1 MGKINSA
8 VDWAVS
14 IASDS
19 SHGYAQD
26 NRWGPDYDCS
36 SLVISAWEKAGVPVK
51 TKGATYTGNM
61 KNVFLSCGFKDVTAQ
76 VNRSTG
82 AGMKT
87 GDVLLHEKNHT
98 AMYIGAGKIVHA
110 SGNEKGGIKNGTPGD
125 QTGGEICTRSYYNYP
140 WDVILRYV
148 ETDTAEEKVPESGVY
163 TVKDG
168 DTLWGLAEEWLG
180 TGLRYP
186 EIMDYNN
193 LKSDAL
199 SVGQVLK
206 IPGSD
211 EAETTVEKNDKNS
224 GETITV
230 ALPVL
235 RFGDTG
241 KPVETMQV
249 LLFGRGYGL
258 PNYGIDG
265 DFGEETEKA
274 LKQFQKGKG
283 LAVDGV
289 CGQDSWTAL
298 LK

>member
-26 NRWGPDYDCS
+26 KRWGPDYDCS
-36 SLVISAWEKAGVPVK
+36 SLLISAWEHAGVPVK

-61 KNVFLSCGFKDVTAQ
+61 KNVFLACGFKDVTAQ

-110 SGNEKGGIKNGTPGD
+110 SINEKGGIKNGQTGD

-140 WDVILRYV
+140 WDVILRYAENGETV
-148 ETDTAEEKVPESGVY
+148 ETDPVKPCTVEVPQISYGNTGGFVESMQYLLIKWGFGLPKY
-163 TVKDG
+163 GPDG
-168 DTLWGLAEEWLG
+168 DYGNET
-180 TGLRYP
+180 
-186 EIMDYNN
+186 
-193 LKSDAL
+193 KFAL
-199 SVGQVLK
+199 T
-206 IPGSD
+206 
-211 EAETTVEKNDKNS
+211 A
-224 GETITV
+224 
-230 ALPVL
+230 
-235 RFGDTG
+235 
-241 KPVETMQV
+241 
-249 LLFGRGYGL
+249 
-258 PNYGIDG
+258 
-265 DFGEETEKA
+265 
-274 LKQFQKGKG
+274 FQKAAGIS
-283 LAVDGV
+283 VDGI
-289 CGQDSWTAL
+289 CGKETWAAL